1 MSANDDTSENGEFNP
16 IESYPKQDPVT
27 PAKSNEDNTRGTNDI
42 FEPSPSVIT
51 PNSATPLL
59 DESIAS
65 V

>member
-1 MSANDDTSENGEFNP
+1 MMTPPKMENLIP
-16 IESYPKQDPVT
+16 ESYPKQDPVT